1 MILPKVDVN
10 TLIVFYLVASEGS
23 ISAAAEK
30 LFLTQPTVSYHIKS
44 LENSTGLKLLEVK
57 RKKVTL
63 TQAGAGLFQY
73 AKEVYRQVVGAEKY
87 LQELREA
94 SLRVG
99 ISPTFSQIVASA
111 AAEFEEINPD
121 VKLIVKSASS
131 SEVAKDILDSAIDV
145 GIVVDTG
152 YTNSKLRA
160 VAISNRE
167 QLVLVASPSLSI
179 TKKERVDFADL
190 AAYHLVAGPEGS
202 ATRQIISDAFK
213 ASGYEMPTLNV
224 EVNSLEW
231 GLSLVENGKGIGI
244 YHIKVVEEK
253 IAEGRLKALPFVN
266 EIRVG
271 VQALIRT
278 DSPVNPLVE
287 RFLALVRGKFK
298 NTE

>member
-1 MILPKVDVN
+1 VILPKVDVN

-131 SEVAKDILDSAIDV
+131 SEVARDILDSAIDV